1 MKSTALAFNNLHCE
15 SKILKILKSKLSD
28 HNSQEIMESAWLSL
42 ILSDED
48 RYVSKLRKFIKSHR
62 LKSDNAS
69 ILEEIQHKSSLM
81 VGGYF
86 RKNTSSL
93 TRPYPME
100 LMHITV
106 QYFMVESIDQL
117 QPTPLLTAI
126 EFGYL
131 SPIVVLFVKQM
142 QWRYNRESSWID
154 DRTEE
159 GWGPFKLA
167 WKRGHHL
174 TVAFMVKMLR
184 HFEVDL
190 PKDFPN
196 WFGEAARFEL
206 YKNGDYKSI
215 SAFLSN
221 ITGWIVMDFFNWA
234 CTCSEDKVDLVRRL
248 MDDKVVDV
256 HETTSE
262 VVLWFA
268 FEARHYEMMEMLLTE
283 KWIDINASMNPD
295 GHTMLNMALKDNDID
310 MMQFLLKH
318 NANVHQKDDKG
329 RTPLFVAAQYNR
341 IDFIQFLLKQ
351 NAAVSVTDESG
362 STAFHVAANAG
373 HIGALKMI
381 YEHIITICNGEKQKI
396 NEFVNATDLNG
407 LTPLYRACSSKQLE
421 VFQYLMN
428 TVKVCTQFPR
438 KFDEH
443 SWVRLY
449 EDGDYKLISIFLSN
463 STGRIISLF
472 LEWACKRNQV
482 DLVRRL
488 MNDKIVNVDETMP
501 ETPLWIAFEARHYQM
516 LEMLITEGSADV
528 NAQRHSDQFT
538 MLNVAVRDNL
548 VGMFQFLLKHGANVH
563 EKDGKGRTPLFIAA
577 QFNRI
582 GVIQFLLKNNEFN
595 GRAPLRIVTPN
606 NLIRF
611 VWLPIEHKVD
621 AAAITESGRNV
632 FHAAA
637 NQGHINVLRMIYEH
651 ITTVWNGEEQ
661 KISEFVNLGDSKGFT
676 PLYSACCGYHVDAVN
691 YLVNTVKVDVQKAAP
706 LFTAAKRLYDK
717 KRFDVIRLLL
727 GLKVGVTPLVIART
741 KDEIQ
746 IVQLMLQ
753 HNPDVNVQSNFRE
766 TSIIVVPKE
775 RYIEIVIATHK
786 EYIRHRADLNAVDE
800 KGRTALHLATISRN
814 SNFVE
819 VLLNEASLDLINRRD
834 HRTGSTAL
842 MEAVKNRHKQI
853 LQLLLNHQADPTLA
867 DNNGETPMIVAIK
880 QFDWS
885 TDIIQLLLKHKGGIN
900 IADMT
905 GRTPLRIAMSR
916 CTRSAISKHWGDP
929 RWGGYRNE
937 DYMRVMRVLLN
948 DPSLDTDSW
957 NKDGRT
963 PLCAA
968 VEMKKT
974 SIIKLLLEYKVNVD
988 APNRS
993 GQTPLIIATTKD
1005 HIGGIKL
1012 LLEHKAD
1019 IEKRDRKGRTP
1030 LIIAVQNNRIKIVRL
1045 LLEHNADLTATDC
1058 KGRTAMMI
1066 AKTKGHQE
1074 IIQLLTDSVMA
1085 IEPNSNDNAKD
1096 EDDS

>member
-48 RYVSKLRKFIKSHR
+48 RYVSKLRKFIKSHH

-69 ILEEIQHKSSLM
+69 LLEEIQHKASLL
-81 VGGYF
+81 VCGYF
-86 RKNTSSL
+86 KKNTSSL

-106 QYFMVESIDQL
+106 QYFMIESIDQL

-126 EFGYL
+126 EFGDL
-131 SPIVVLFVKQM
+131 SPIVILFLERMDLKSD
-142 QWRYNRESSWID
+142 WRWTTLRRSNPKEWRWQRWSD
-154 DRTEE
+154 QTEE
-159 GWGPFKLA
+159 GWGLFKLA

-174 TVAFMVKMLR
+174 TIAFMAKMLR
-184 HFEVDL
+184 HFEVNL
-190 PKDFPN
+190 RKDFPN
-196 WFGEAARFEL
+196 GFGEAARIEL
-206 YKNGDYKSI
+206 YTNGDYKSI

-221 ITGWIVMDFFNWA
+221 ITGWIVMDFLNWA

-248 MDDKVVDV
+248 MNDKVVDV

-268 FEARHYEMMEMLLTE
+268 FEARHYAMMEMLLTE

-295 GHTMLNMALKDNDID
+295 DYTMLNVAVKDNNFD

-318 NANVHQKDDKG
+318 NANVHQKDSKG

-341 IDFIQFLLKQ
+341 VDFIQFLLKQ

-381 YEHIITICNGEKQKI
+381 YEHVITICNGEKQKI

-407 LTPLYRACSSKQLE
+407 LTPLYWACSAKQLE
-421 VFQYLMN
+421 VFQYLMK
-428 TVKVCTQFPR
+428 TVKVCTQFSR

-449 EDGDYKLISIFLSN
+449 EDGDYKSISIFLSN

-488 MNDKIVNVDETMP
+488 MNDNIVNVGETMP
-501 ETPLWIAFEARHYQM
+501 ETPLWIAFQERHSPM
-516 LEMLITEGSADV
+516 MEMLITEGSADV

-548 VGMFQFLLKHGANVH
+548 VGMFQLLLKQGANVH
-563 EKDGKGRTPLFIAA
+563 EKDGKGRTPLFVAA

-582 GVIQFLLKNNEFN
+582 GAIQFLLKNNEYN
-595 GRAPLRIVTPN
+595 GRAPLRIVEQN

-621 AAAITESGRNV
+621 VVAITESGRNV

-637 NQGHINVLRMIYEH
+637 NQGHTNVLRMIYEH

-661 KISEFVNLGDSKGFT
+661 KISDFVNLGDLKGLT

-706 LFTAAKRLYDK
+706 LFTAVKRLYDR

-727 GLKVGVTPLVIART
+727 GLKVGVTPLVTART
-741 KDEIQ
+741 KEEIQ

-753 HNPDVNVQSNFRE
+753 HNPDVNVQFDNRE
-766 TSIIVVPKE
+766 TSIIVVAQEGYK
-775 RYIEIVIATHK
+775 EIVIATQK
-786 EYIRHRADLNAVDE
+786 EYISHRADIHAADE

-814 SNFVE
+814 CNFVE
-819 VLLNEASLDLINRRD
+819 VLLSGASLDLINQRD
-834 HRTGSTAL
+834 HTSGSTI
-842 MEAVKNRHKQI
+842 MMKAVRKGDFSM
-853 LQLLLNHQADPTLA
+853 LQLLLNHQADPTLT
-867 DNNGETPMIVAIK
+867 DNNGETPLM
-880 QFDWS
+880 
-885 TDIIQLLLKHKGGIN
+885 
-900 IADMT
+900 
-905 GRTPLRIAMSR
+905 IAM
-916 CTRSAISKHWGDP
+916 TIV
-929 RWGGYRNE
+929 RNHSYYTDRRKVLE
-937 DYMRVMRVLLN
+937 VLLSH
-948 DPSLDTDSW
+948 PSVDTDTL
-957 NKDGRT
+957 DQHGRT
-963 PLCAA
+963 PLCFA
-968 VEMKKT
+968 VEMENT
-974 SIIKLLLEYKVNVD
+974 NLVKLLLRNEVNVD
-988 APNRS
+988 VAAES
-993 GQTPLIIATTKD
+993 GQTPLIIAIIKNY
-1005 HIGGIKL
+1005 IGIIEV
-1012 LLEHKAD
+1012 LLEHQAD
-1019 IEKRDRKGRTP
+1019 TERRDCEGRTP
-1030 LIIAVQNNRIKIVRL
+1030 LIIATESNRIEIVRL
-1045 LLEHNADLTATDC
+1045 LLKYKANLKATDC
-1058 KGRTAMMI
+1058 DGRTPLMI
-1066 AKTKGHQE
+1066 AKSGNQNE
-1074 IIQLLTDSVMA
+1074 MIRLLEKSAVC
-1085 IEPNSNDNAKD
+1085 
-1096 EDDS
+1096 

>member
-48 RYVSKLRKFIKSHR
+48 RYVSKLRKFIKSHH
-62 LKSDNAS
+62 LKSVNAS
-69 ILEEIQHKSSLM
+69 ILEEIQHKSSLL
-81 VGGYF
+81 VCGYLK
-86 RKNTSSL
+86 KNTLSL

-106 QYFMVESIDQL
+106 QYFMIESIDQL
-117 QPTPLLTAI
+117 QPAPLLTAI

-131 SPIVVLFVKQM
+131 SPIVILFLERMDLKSD
-142 QWRYNRESSWID
+142 WRWTTLRRSNPKEWRWQRWSD
-154 DRTEE
+154 QTEE
-159 GWGPFKLA
+159 GWGLFKLA

-174 TVAFMVKMLR
+174 TVAFMAKMLR
-184 HFEVDL
+184 PFKVDL
-190 PKDFPN
+190 PKKFPN
-196 WFGEAARFEL
+196 EFGEAARIEL
-206 YKNGDYKSI
+206 YTNGDYKSI

-295 GHTMLNMALKDNDID
+295 DYTMLNVAVKDNDFD

-318 NANVHQKDDKG
+318 NANVHQKDGKG
-329 RTPLFVAAQYNR
+329 RTPLFVAAQFNR
-341 IDFIQFLLKQ
+341 MDFIQFLLKQ
-351 NAAVSVTDESG
+351 NAAVAVTDESG

-501 ETPLWIAFEARHYQM
+501 ETPLWIAFKARHYQM
-516 LEMLITEGSADV
+516 MEMLITEGSADV
-528 NAQRHSDQFT
+528 DAQRHSDQFT

-548 VGMFQFLLKHGANVH
+548 VGMFQFLLKHNANVN

-577 QFNRI
+577 RFNRI
-582 GVIQFLLKNNEFN
+582 DVIQFLLKNNGNVLISVTN
-595 GRAPLRIVTPN
+595 GN
-606 NLIRF
+606 S
-611 VWLPIEHKVD
+611 W
-621 AAAITESGRNV
+621 NV
-632 FHAAA
+632 FHVAAE
-637 NQGHINVLRMIYEH
+637 QGHLRVIQLIYKH
-651 ITTVWNGEEQ
+651 IVTVWSPQ
-661 KISEFVNLGDSKGFT
+661 KIKDFVDAGDYETGCT
-676 PLYSACCGYHVDAVN
+676 PLHFACRRGDADLVQ
-691 YLVNTVKVDVQKAAP
+691 YLVNTVNVDIWQKDRGRKLAFHHA
-706 LFTAAKRLYDK
+706 
-717 KRFDVIRLLL
+717 FDC
-727 GLKVGVTPLVIART
+727 GHH
-741 KDEIQ
+741 Q
-746 IVQLMLQ
+746 IVRKLIQQKHDKTNLL
-753 HNPDVNVQSNFRE
+753 H
-766 TSIIVVPKE
+766 
-775 RYIEIVIATHK
+775 IAVSCGD
-786 EYIRHRADLNAVDE
+786 INAVEMVHQEIIRMWSDSPE
-800 KGRTALHLATISRN
+800 KIKDFVNAKDSNGRTALHIACSKGNT
-814 SNFVE
+814 
-819 VLLNEASLDLINRRD
+819 DLVQY
-834 HRTGSTAL
+834 L
-842 MEAVKNRHKQI
+842 MKTVK
-853 LQLLLNHQADPTLA
+853 
-867 DNNGETPMIVAIK
+867 M
-880 QFDWS
+880 
-885 TDIIQLLLKHKGGIN
+885 
-900 IADMT
+900 
-905 GRTPLRIAMSR
+905 
-916 CTRSAISKHWGDP
+916 
-929 RWGGYRNE
+929 
-937 DYMRVMRVLLN
+937 
-948 DPSLDTDSW
+948 
-957 NKDGRT
+957 
-963 PLCAA
+963 
-968 VEMKKT
+968 
-974 SIIKLLLEYKVNVD
+974 EY
-988 APNRS
+988 
-993 GQTPLIIATTKD
+993 
-1005 HIGGIKL
+1005 
-1012 LLEHKAD
+1012 
-1019 IEKRDRKGRTP
+1019 
-1030 LIIAVQNNRIKIVRL
+1030 
-1045 LLEHNADLTATDC
+1045 
-1058 KGRTAMMI
+1058 
-1066 AKTKGHQE
+1066 
-1074 IIQLLTDSVMA
+1074 
-1085 IEPNSNDNAKD
+1085 
-1096 EDDS
+1096 